1 MSRYAIIVASRI
13 PLVAL
18 LLGLILIHGVAPVVA
33 QVPLASGEP
42 TSSGSPPADDEVSP
56 VAARVDIDQ
65 VAGDD
70 EIRDR
75 LERILLATGWF
86 HDPHVRVEQGVVF
99 LGGRAETQELK
110 KWAGTLAGNTQGVTA
125 VANQMSVKEASIW
138 DFTSAQS
145 GLSSLWRDTTRA
157 LPVLL
162 LGLVILAVSA
172 LAAWLTTRGV
182 RRLLLQRIGSRLLRG
197 LFARGAGV
205 LVLVAGLYIVLRI
218 SGLTQLALT
227 IIGGTGLIG
236 LAVGIA
242 FRDITENYLAS
253 IFLSIQQPFNNG
265 DLVEIA
271 GVTGYVRQLNV
282 RTTILMALDGT
293 MSQLPNATVYKS
305 VIRNY
310 TSTPNRRE
318 DFVVGIGYDDR
329 IDEAQEVA
337 RRVLAE
343 HPAVLKDPEPWVLAE
358 ELGKATVNI
367 RIYFWL
373 NGREHSWLKVRS
385 SVIRLIKRAFQDHG
399 ISMPDE
405 AREVIFP
412 HGVPVTMLSESPVP
426 ARREAD
432 APAPAARV
440 DLTLEAAA
448 TPAEAGLSSEAGT
461 LKEQAQQAQRP
472 DEPENLLGGGSEAQI
487 TP

>member
-1 MSRYAIIVASRI
+1 MSRFASSVACRH
-13 PLVAL
+13 PLTAW
-18 LLGLILIHGVAPVVA
+18 LLGCILFQVHPSAMAQTPPVSGDRPSA
-33 QVPLASGEP
+33 Q
-42 TSSGSPPADDEVSP
+42 SSPARDEVSP
-56 VAARVDIDQ
+56 VAARVDVEPVARDDQ
-65 VAGDD
+65 
-70 EIRDR
+70 IRER
-75 LERILLATGWF
+75 LKRILIATGWF
-86 HDPHVRVEQGVVF
+86 NDPRVRVEEGVVF
-99 LGGRAETQELK
+99 LRGGAESEELK
-110 KWAGTLAGNTQGVTA
+110 KWAGTLAGKTQGVAA
-125 VANQMSVKEASIW
+125 VANQMSVKQSSIW
-138 DFTSAQS
+138 DFSSARS
-145 GLSSLWRDTTRA
+145 GLSSLRRDIVHA
-157 LPVLL
+157 LPMLL
-162 LGLVILAVSA
+162 MALMIVALSA
-172 LAAWLTTRGV
+172 LAAWLTTHGV
-182 RRLLLQRIGSRLLRG
+182 RRLLTRRIGSRLLRG

-253 IFLSIQQPFNNG
+253 IFLSIQRPFHTG
-265 DLVEIA
+265 DLVEIS

-293 MSQLPNATVYKS
+293 LSQLPNATVYKS
-305 VIRNY
+305 VIRNF
-310 TSTPNRRE
+310 SNNPNRRE

-337 RRVLAE
+337 RRVLAG

-358 ELGKATVNI
+358 ELGKATVNL

-373 NGREHSWLKVRS
+373 SGREHSWLKVRS

-412 HGVPVTMLSESPVP
+412 RGVPVTILAESPAQAQP
-426 ARREAD
+426 DAT
-432 APAPAARV
+432 APAPVERL
-440 DLTLEAAA
+440 DHTPEALV
-448 TPAEAGLSSEAGT
+448 TPAEGGLSSEADT
-461 LKEQAQQAQRP
+461 LDEQARQTDMP
-472 DEPENLLGGGSEAQI
+472 DDKEDLLRRGSNAKP
-487 TP
+487 TS